1 MSMTDPV
8 ADMLTRIRNGLMAEK
23 KSVTMPGSKYKYA
36 ISKVLLDEGYISS
49 AELKSEDNGK
59 STLTIDLKYF
69 SGKPVIE
76 MIKKGSRPGLRVY
89 KGTKEIP
96 EVWGGLGTVILSTS
110 KGVMTDKQARA
121 INEGGEVICYVA

>member
-49 AELKSEDNGK
+49 AELKSDDNGK

-110 KGVMTDKQARA
+110 KGVMTDKEAR
-121 INEGGEVICYVA
+121 NENVGGEVLCYVY

>member
-76 MIKKGSRPGLRVY
+76 MIKKGSRPGLWVY
-89 KGTKEIP
+89 KGTKEIT
-96 EVWGGLGTVILSTS
+96 EVCGGLGTVILSTS

>member
-23 KSVTMPGSKYKYA
+23 KSVSMPGSKYKYA

-49 AELKSEDNGK
+49 TELKSEDNGK
-59 STLTIDLKYF
+59 STLVIDLKYF

-76 MIKKGSRPGLRVY
+76 MINKGSRPGLRLY
-89 KGTKEIP
+89 KGSSEIP
-96 EVWGGLGTVILSTS
+96 DVWGGLGTVIMSTS

-121 INEGGEVICYVA
+121 INEGGEVICYIA

>member
-1 MSMTDPV
+1 MSMADPV

-59 STLTIDLKYF
+59 STLTINLKYF